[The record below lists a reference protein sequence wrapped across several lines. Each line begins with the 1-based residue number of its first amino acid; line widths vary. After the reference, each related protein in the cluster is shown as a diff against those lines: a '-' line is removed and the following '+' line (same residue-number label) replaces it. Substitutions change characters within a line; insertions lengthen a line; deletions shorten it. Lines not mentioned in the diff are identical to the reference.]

1 MLIIFGI
8 ILVVTGLILGII
20 SVAIWISIKNK
31 RKNCVVSVDATVKE
45 IRREEHS
52 FHSNH
57 GPSTTM
63 TSYYP
68 VYEYTIGGRTV
79 IEKSEYGVAEPK
91 IRVGQTVSLLVNP
104 NDTDE
109 FYCESDPAKPICII
123 FGCIGTLLLCVGIVL
138 LVLSAIA

>member
-1 MLIIFGI
+1 MFILFGI

-20 SVAIWISIKNK
+20 SIAIWSSTKNK
-31 RKNCVVSVDATVKE
+31 RKNCVVSVDAIVKE

-52 FHSNH
+52 LHSNR
-57 GPSTTM
+57 GPSTAM

-68 VYEYTIGGRTV
+68 IYEYTIGGRTV
-79 IEKSEYGVAEPK
+79 TEKSEYGLAEPK
-91 IRVGQTVSLLVNP
+91 IKVGQTVSLLVNP

-123 FGCIGTLLLCVGIVL
+123 FGCVGTLLLCVGIVL
-138 LVLSAIA
+138 LVLSAVV